1 MAEFSQNAHL
11 MTTHPKIS
19 VIIPCFNAE
28 QYIVAAVHSVLAQNW
43 PNLEIVVVDDG
54 SSDHS
59 AELVRNTFPEV
70 RLIQQTNQGVAFLD
84 ADDIWL
90 PGKLQAQYHQLI
102 SVPDA
107 RMSYTAWQVWASTE
121 PAPSPEY
128 IEGLIRRSGD
138 TKAWTGATG
147 WIYPQLLLD
156 CEVWTST
163 VLAHRSVFAE
173 VGQFDPALRIGE
185 DYDLWLRASRV
196 TQILRVPA
204 PYALYRSHPTSIT
217 KSVLKENYRS
227 LVVER
232 AIARW
237 GYSSVDGTT
246 AHKGAVNRALA
257 KNWSD
262 FAGAQLAA
270 GNQGRALAAGFL
282 AVRAD
287 WRHAGGWKVVAKSAA
302 RSLVGRAQTKPCR

>member
-70 RLIQQTNQGVAFLD
+70 RLIQQTNQGVAAARNNGLTQAQGDWIAFLD

-156 CEVWTST
+156 CEV
-163 VLAHRSVFAE
+163 
-173 VGQFDPALRIGE
+173 
-185 DYDLWLRASRV
+185 
-196 TQILRVPA
+196 
-204 PYALYRSHPTSIT
+204 
-217 KSVLKENYRS
+217 
-227 LVVER
+227 
-232 AIARW
+232 
-237 GYSSVDGTT
+237 
-246 AHKGAVNRALA
+246 
-257 KNWSD
+257 
-262 FAGAQLAA
+262 
-270 GNQGRALAAGFL
+270 
-282 AVRAD
+282 
-287 WRHAGGWKVVAKSAA
+287 
-302 RSLVGRAQTKPCR
+302 